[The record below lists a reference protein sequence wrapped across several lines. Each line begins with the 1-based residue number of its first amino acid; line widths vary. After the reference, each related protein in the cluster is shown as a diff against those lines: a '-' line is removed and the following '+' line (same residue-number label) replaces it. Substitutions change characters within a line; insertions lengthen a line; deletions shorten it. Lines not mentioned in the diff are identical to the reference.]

1 MDMSKF
7 NLITHDEELVA
18 LMDHTSHKNLARWAI
33 QCLNNQRYLLN
44 PSYLTEQESIDT
56 AIFTLELWINDKIT
70 MWEARKYCWKVL
82 ELARNIEEEDK
93 VACQILRATSHT
105 LATCHVRTHAEGSA
119 MYTVSALQH
128 SLKDD
133 PQKIDKMTELR
144 EWQINQL
151 ENYSKK

>member
-7 NLITHDEELVA
+7 NLITHDEAIVKLIA
-18 LMDHTSHKNLARWAI
+18 KTSHKDLVRWAI
-33 QCLNNQRYLLN
+33 QCLEHERHLLD

-82 ELARNIEEEDK
+82 ELARNIDKEDK
-93 VACQILRATSHT
+93 VACQILRAASHT

-133 PQKIDKMTELR
+133 PQKINKMTDLR
-144 EWQINQL
+144 EWQIKQL
-151 ENYSKK
+151 KNYSKK